1 MVKIVAVCG
10 AVVASS
16 VMLRYFIQ
24 NICDSKD
31 IDALVETSDIGSVN
45 PEAYDVL
52 VTTSDFADLLRSS
65 GKCKIIR
72 MDNLMDKAYLESE
85 LMKAINQEG

>member
-1 MVKIVAVCG
+1 MIKIVAVCG
-10 AVVASS
+10 AGVGSS

-24 NICDSKD
+24 NICDSHD
-31 IDALVETSDIGSVN
+31 IDAMVETSDIGSVN

-52 VTTSDFADLLRSS
+52 ITTSDFADLLRDT

-72 MDNLMDKAYLESE
+72 LDNLMDKGYLENE
-85 LMKAINQEG
+85 LLKAME